1 MLRAFSKKKMKKG
14 NKHRQRIIEIE
25 AMNKNFNGKS
35 YVKDGIE
42 SDFQQFIN
50 TMQLTVLSLR
60 KTHYEEISIYIW
72 QNEPSYNWA

>member
-1 MLRAFSKKKMKKG
+1 MSAQQKLKKIYIKMLRAFSKKKMKKG

-42 SDFQQFIN
+42 SDF
-50 TMQLTVLSLR
+50 
-60 KTHYEEISIYIW
+60 
-72 QNEPSYNWA
+72 